1 MYSFFFFIKEIIKD
15 VIRHCIF
22 ERPKKDEVIIKQGD
36 NGDR

>member
-1 MYSFFFFIKEIIKD
+1 MSFYLYTEIIKD

-22 ERPKKDEVIIKQGD
+22 ERPMKDDVIIKQGD